1 MRRSCSVFVL
11 LFLVHTPAA
20 AQVAEFALR
29 DGDTVVF
36 LGDSI
41 TAARTYGKIIENY
54 TLLRFPKR
62 SIRFYNAGWGGDTA
76 AGGLARLE
84 HDVLVHKPTV
94 VIVAYGFN
102 DIGWGLKANDASKR
116 TYLEAVSGIIEKCQK
131 HKTRVYICSA
141 ATQSDDPEKS
151 EGSFLQKMCDEG
163 MELAKKKGEH
173 GIDVQRTMRD
183 IQKKVVAYSK
193 ALKEKDGKKTT
204 LHAAD
209 GVHLN
214 DLGQLVMAYAILKG
228 LAAPAEVSSARI
240 DAAGTRVVESS
251 RCKIT
256 QVARKDDRLEFTR
269 LDEGLPFNYGP
280 FYALNYRFVP
290 VPDELNR
297 YRLQV
302 EGLGEGRWEVTV
314 DGRGVGTF
322 AAGQLAKGMNLSFST
337 ASAWQPGGPW
347 DAQANVLK
355 PLTEARHEL
364 GIASM
369 LARAYLPA
377 SELSGELSPGT
388 KKADEQLIALQRL
401 AAQPR
406 PYRFVLRKA
415 EEKKK

>member
-1 MRRSCSVFVL
+1 MRRFCCVIVL
-11 LFLVHTPAA
+11 LFPVPNSTPARA
-20 AQVAEFALR
+20 AEFALR

-54 TLLRFPKR
+54 TLLRFPGR

-76 AGGLARLE
+76 AGGLARLQR
-84 HDVLVHKPTV
+84 DVLVHRPTV
-94 VIVAYGFN
+94 VIIAYGFN
-102 DIGWGLKANDASKR
+102 DIGWGVKANEESKR
-116 TYLEAVSGIIEKCQK
+116 IYLQSVSGIIEQCQK
-131 HKTRVYICSA
+131 HKARVYICSA
-141 ATQSDDPEKS
+141 ATQADDPEKS

-163 MELAKKKGEH
+163 AELARKKGEH
-173 GIDVQRTMRD
+173 AIDVQRTMRG

-193 ALKEKDGKKTT
+193 AMKEQEGKKTT

-228 LAAPAEVSSARI
+228 LDAPAEVSSART
-240 DAAGTRVVESS
+240 DAAGARVVESS

-256 QVARKDDRLEFTR
+256 EVVRRDDRLEFTR
-269 LDEGLPFNYGP
+269 LDEGLPFNYGL
-280 FYALNYRFVP
+280 FYALHYRFVP

-297 YRLQV
+297 YMLQV
-302 EGLGEGRWEVTV
+302 EGLDEGRWEVTV

-322 AAGQLAKGMNLSFST
+322 GAAQLAKGMNLSFST

-364 GIASM
+364 AIAS
-369 LARAYLPA
+369 LLSRSYLPT
-377 SELSGELSPGT
+377 SELKDQLSPGT
-388 KKADEQLIALQRL
+388 KQVDEQLIALQRL

>member
-1 MRRSCSVFVL
+1 MSRCCCIIGL
-11 LFLVHTPAA
+11 LLWVHGTK
-20 AQVAEFALR
+20 AQAAEFALR

-41 TAARTYGKIIENY
+41 TAARTYGKIVENY

-76 AGGLARLE
+76 AGGLARFNR
-84 HDVLVHKPTV
+84 DVLVHKPTV

-116 TYLEAVSGIIEKCQK
+116 IYLEAVNGIIETCQK
-131 HKTRVYICSA
+131 HKARVYICSA

-151 EGSFLQKMCDEG
+151 EGSFLQKMCDEA
-163 MELAKKKGEH
+163 MDLARQKGEH
-173 GIDVQRTMRD
+173 AIDVQRTMRS
-183 IQKKVVAYSK
+183 IQKRVVAYSK
-193 ALKEKDGKKTT
+193 ATKEAEDKKTT

-214 DLGQLVMAYAILKG
+214 DLGHLVMGYAILKG
-228 LAAPAEVSSARI
+228 LDAPAEVSSAHI
-240 DAAGTRVVESS
+240 DAVNARALESL

-256 QVARKDDRLEFTR
+256 DVVRKDDWLEFTR
-269 LDEGLPFNYGP
+269 FDEGLPFNYGL

-290 VPDELNR
+290 LPDELNR
-297 YRLQV
+297 YMLRV
-302 EGLGEGRWEVTV
+302 EGLGEGRWEVSV

-322 AAGQLAKGMNLSFST
+322 AAGQLAKGMNLCFAT

-364 GIASM
+364 AIAAM
-369 LARAYLPA
+369 LSRAYLPT
-377 SELSGELSPGT
+377 SELPAQLSAGGNQ
-388 KKADEQLIALQRL
+388 ADEQLIALQRL
-401 AAQPR
+401 AARPQ
-406 PYRFVLRKA
+406 PYRFVLRRTEGK
-415 EEKKK
+415 